1 MNEWGI
7 TILAALV
14 LSAIHLIA
22 PRFKK
27 FLRGRHVQLMS
38 LSAGMFLSYIF
49 LEGLDNIIEAHANL
63 GKIILVYFFAG
74 FALYHVFNKYLY
86 QHAKNEQE
94 AKKEADELVY
104 AGAIIDALFTGFALA
119 ILLDLSQPAYFALIP
134 FMLHTFSAT
143 LTVQLHHE
151 HFKTPAILRYLLSFA
166 PLIGA
171 IIGLVL
177 LVETNAFYSLLAFVT
192 GAVLY
197 IAVRHMLPG
206 GKEGNI
212 WYFLLGGAIGIILLL
227 L

>member
-1 MNEWGI
+1 MDEWII
-7 TILAALV
+7 TIAAALV
-14 LSAIHLIA
+14 LSAIHLVA
-22 PRFKK
+22 PRFEK
-27 FLRGRHVQLMS
+27 FLKGRRIRLMS
-38 LSAGMFLSYIF
+38 LSAGMFLAYIF
-49 LEGLDNIIEAHANL
+49 LDGLENIIEAHTDL

-86 QHAKNEQE
+86 QHAKTEKE
-94 AKKEADELVY
+94 AKKEVDELVY
-104 AGAIIDALFTGFALA
+104 AGAIVDALFTGFALA

-143 LTVQLHHE
+143 LTVQLHHK
-151 HFKTPAILRYLLSFA
+151 HYNTPVLVRYLLSFA

-171 IIGLVL
+171 VIGLIL

-212 WYFLLGGAIGIILLL
+212 VYFLLGGFIGIILLL